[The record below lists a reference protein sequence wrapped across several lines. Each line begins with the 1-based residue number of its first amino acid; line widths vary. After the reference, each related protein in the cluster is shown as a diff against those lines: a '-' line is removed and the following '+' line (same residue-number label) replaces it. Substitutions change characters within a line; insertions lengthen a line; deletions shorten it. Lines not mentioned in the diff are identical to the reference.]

1 MLTAE
6 ASKLTAEA
14 SKLTAEASKL
24 TAEASKLTA
33 EASKLTVEASKLTA
47 ETSRMT
53 AETSRMTAETSRM
66 TAEASTTEARD
77 GRGKAMASVLYQS
90 IETLSKDKGIDPEI
104 VVGAVEDAIALAT
117 RKYYKTT
124 ESMRAEMD
132 RETGEIRAYVF
143 KTVVETPEQ
152 VEDETNQISL
162 EKAREMAP
170 EVEVGG
176 ELRFYKDTTPLGRI
190 AAQMAKQVIFQ
201 KVREAERD
209 TVFNEYNHRAGEVLN
224 ATVKRLEPMDT
235 IFDLGKAE
243 ARMPKREQSRLEQFA
258 VGERVRVVLLRVD
271 RAAKGPQVIVSR
283 AAPGLVSSLFQ
294 SEVPEI
300 YDGTVTIR
308 AIAREAGERTK
319 IAVMSRDKDVDPVG
333 ACVGMKGMRV
343 QSIIREL
350 RGEKIDIIEYS
361 EEITTFA
368 EKALQPAKVSRVSIT
383 DLGEKQ
389 IEVIVDDTQLSLAIG
404 KKGQNVR
411 LAAKLLQWKIDI
423 KSEEEKRQEVEQQ
436 MTAMSGGPTTPI
448 EQVTE
453 LGEQILE
460 KLIAAGITTIE
471 ELADMTPE
479 QLEEVP
485 GIGEKTV
492 EKISTAV
499 RHYFGQYEE
508 GEERPAVA
516 AIAAASEIEG
526 DAAEAS
532 ADAEVSHPDHARD
545 VEASLGSEASTED
558 NIIAAEESTGEA
570 EESMLSEKLS
580 GTTEERLAEE
590 AAEFGE
596 AQELNG
602 VSTDDLIA
610 AEDRAS
616 MSDAND
622 DADAREEKI
631 ELENDE
637 VDNLAVQANE
647 VSDEG
652 IDTDGH
658 DRG

>member
-1 MLTAE
+1 
-6 ASKLTAEA
+6 
-14 SKLTAEASKL
+14 
-24 TAEASKLTA
+24 
-33 EASKLTVEASKLTA
+33 
-47 ETSRMT
+47 
-53 AETSRMTAETSRM
+53 
-66 TAEASTTEARD
+66 
-77 GRGKAMASVLYQS
+77 MASPLYQS
-90 IETLSKDKGIDPEI
+90 IEALSREKGIEPE
-104 VVGAVEDAIALAT
+104 VVVSAIEDAIALAT

-124 ESMRAEMD
+124 ENMRAEMD
-132 RETGEIRAYVF
+132 RETGEIRAYVY
-143 KTVVETPEQ
+143 KTVVETPEL
-152 VEDETNQISL
+152 VTDEANELTL
-162 EKAREMAP
+162 DAARELAP

-176 ELRFYKDTTPLGRI
+176 ELRFYKDTSPLGRI

-224 ATVKRLEPMDT
+224 ATVKRLEPMDV

-283 AAPGLVSSLFQ
+283 AAPALVQNLFQ

-300 YDGTVTIR
+300 YDGTVSIR

-368 EKALQPAKVSRVSIT
+368 EKALQPAKVARVSIT
-383 DLGEKQ
+383 DLAEKQ

-411 LAAKLLQWKIDI
+411 LAAKLLNWKIDI

-436 MTAMSGGPTTPI
+436 MQAMSGGPTTPI

-453 LGEQILE
+453 LGEAILE
-460 KLIAAGITTIE
+460 KLIAAGITTVEEVADMTAE
-471 ELADMTPE
+471 ELA
-479 QLEEVP
+479 EVP
-485 GIGEKTV
+485 GIGEKSI
-492 EKISTAV
+492 EKISVAV

-508 GEERPAVA
+508 GEERPVA
-516 AIAAASEIEG
+516 LEAILETPTNTPETSSMSKTPEEIIANERATLDPLETPEEVQDISAEDIADEEDLESSMDG
-526 DAAEAS
+526 FSDADNREARIELDNDS
-532 ADAEVSHPDHARD
+532 IDELVNDSQEVSNETAD
-545 VEASLGSEASTED
+545 
-558 NIIAAEESTGEA
+558 IAET
-570 EESMLSEKLS
+570 
-580 GTTEERLAEE
+580 
-590 AAEFGE
+590 
-596 AQELNG
+596 
-602 VSTDDLIA
+602 
-610 AEDRAS
+610 
-616 MSDAND
+616 
-622 DADAREEKI
+622 
-631 ELENDE
+631 
-637 VDNLAVQANE
+637 
-647 VSDEG
+647 
-652 IDTDGH
+652 TDGH